1 MQNRDRRPQ
10 SGDDDC
16 HHDRIHLA
24 RISSISALSVKLP
37 DQQETKPSWYD
48 TVVGMEHGFQVEPL
62 REW

>member
-1 MQNRDRRPQ
+1 MIAALKVATTTATMT
-10 SGDDDC
+10 
-16 HHDRIHLA
+16 DRIHLA

-37 DQQETKPSWYD
+37 DQQETKPSWCD